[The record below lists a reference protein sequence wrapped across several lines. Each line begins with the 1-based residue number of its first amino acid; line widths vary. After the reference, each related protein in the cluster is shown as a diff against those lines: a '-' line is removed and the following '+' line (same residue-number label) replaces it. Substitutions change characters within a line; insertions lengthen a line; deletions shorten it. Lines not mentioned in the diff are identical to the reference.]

1 MPGRQP
7 PKTIE
12 DALDILLTIL
22 DKETMEI
29 FAGRSEKQLKHYYNT
44 AGGLINEEFKLTGG
58 NEELLASCRDFS
70 GQPNLDAKGAA
81 RVILKALWDSLR
93 QTRH

>member
-1 MPGRQP
+1 MPGKAP

-12 DALDILLTIL
+12 EALNILLTIL

-29 FAGRSEKQLKHYYNT
+29 FAGRSEKQLKHYYGT
-44 AGGLINEEFKLTGG
+44 AGGLINEEFQLTGG
-58 NEELLASCRDFS
+58 NEELLTSCRDFS
-70 GQPNLDAKGAA
+70 GQPNLDAKGAS

>member
-1 MPGRQP
+1 MPRQAP

-12 DALDILLTIL
+12 EALDILLSIL

-29 FAGRSEKQLKHYYNT
+29 FAHRSEKQLQHYYGT
-44 AGGLINEEFKLTGG
+44 AGGLIKEEFQLTTG
-58 NEELLASCRDFS
+58 NEELLESCRNFS
-70 GQPNLDAKGAA
+70 GQPNLDAKGASM
-81 RVILKALWDSLR
+81 VILKALWDSLR